1 MSVCRICD
9 LNYTRNS
16 EVQFLLN
23 EREETLKLE
32 LKLQE
37 QELRSQPCS
46 PAAASA
52 PTFAPSRRNDPG
64 EESAATYS
72 SLSRPEVIA
81 SSSRSTTSSPA
92 RFANMNLISI
102 PKSSA
107 PQHGYTRVLST
118 PATATSST
126 PINGSTLGL
135 NAADI
140 QANMAMVSDGSR
152 YSGGVQTDNSSQLPP
167 YSPGNLRT
175 MTGHG
180 NENNDI
186 RLSEYVKGETRAQD
200 MKDSGGF

>member
-16 EVQFLLN
+16 EVRYLLN

-37 QELRSQPCS
+37 QELRSSQPCS

-52 PTFAPSRRNDPG
+52 TTFAPSRLSDPQ
-64 EESAATYS
+64 EESTATYAS
-72 SLSRPEVIA
+72 MSRPETIG
-81 SSSRSTTSSPA
+81 SSSRSPASSSA
-92 RFANMNLISI
+92 RFANMNLTSI
-102 PKSSA
+102 PETSTHVHA
-107 PQHGYTRVLST
+107 YTRGLST
-118 PATATSST
+118 PVSV
-126 PINGSTLGL
+126 PINSSGFDFNVT
-135 NAADI
+135 DV

-152 YSGGVQTDNSSQLPP
+152 YNGSVQNENCSQLPP
-167 YSPGNLRT
+167 YSPGNMRT

-200 MKDSGGF
+200 MKDGGGF

>member
-52 PTFAPSRRNDPG
+52 PTFAPSRPDDL
-64 EESAATYS
+64 EEELAATYS
-72 SLSRPEVIA
+72 SMSRPETIA
-81 SSSRSTTSSPA
+81 SSSRSPLSSLP
-92 RFANMNLISI
+92 RFTNMNLISI
-102 PKSSA
+102 PESSTHA
-107 PQHGYTRVLST
+107 HAYTRVLST
-118 PATATSST
+118 PASV
-126 PINGSTLGL
+126 PISGASFDL
-135 NAADI
+135 NATDV

-152 YSGGVQTDNSSQLPP
+152 YSSGVQPDNNSQLPP
-167 YSPGNLRT
+167 YSPGNMRT

-180 NENNDI
+180 NETNNI